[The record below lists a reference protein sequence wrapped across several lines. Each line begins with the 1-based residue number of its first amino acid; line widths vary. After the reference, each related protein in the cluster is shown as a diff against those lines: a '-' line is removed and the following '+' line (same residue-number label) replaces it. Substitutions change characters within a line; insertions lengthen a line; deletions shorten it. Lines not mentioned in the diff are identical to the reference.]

1 MRRLRP
7 APTSVTSPSGLTSTR
22 QPLLDLDPKPGR
34 LALRD
39 GHGPRVRDLDD
50 SPHFPYAR
58 DLANETNGV
67 GVEHHVSKHA
77 RQPDLARRGGLER
90 HCPAIRRAHAKEAS
104 VLELLLGLGLD
115 ARDLLHRER
124 NRPRRR
130 LGGPA
135 RRRVDLYL
143 GETGGRGD
151 GW

>member
-22 QPLLDLDPKPGR
+22 QPLLDLDLKPGR

-39 GHGPRVRDLDD
+39 GHGPHVRDLDA

-77 RQPDLARRGGLER
+77 RQSDLARRGGVER
-90 HCPAIRRAHAKEAS
+90 HSPAIRRAHAKDAS
-104 VLELLLGLGLD
+104 VLGLGLD